1 MFCDV
6 TYIFSV
12 FIYLCFVTSPIFF
25 SVFIC
30 LCFVTSPIFSPIFF
44 CVYLLMFC
52 DAFFA
57 MVYPIFTLFYCIFP
71 LFPLF
76 LPFFRYTFHLSFF
89 VVFFPLRIRT
99 FYPKDHTKE
108 TVKTDL
114 LVRFCV
120 TGNDY
125 Q

>member
-1 MFCDV
+1 MFFRVYLLMFCDV
-6 TYIFSV
+6 TCIFSV
-12 FIYLCFVTSPIFF
+12 FV
-25 SVFIC
+25 C

-57 MVYPIFTLFYCIFP
+57 MVYPIFTLFTIFSP
-71 LFPLF
+71 F
-76 LPFFRYTFHLSFF
+76 LPYFYPFFVILFTLVFF

-125 Q
+125 